1 LLKQLNIKKP
11 NARHYNTANMTALSR
26 IKPILVKEQ
35 VPFNNEI
42 NAATLF
48 QSKTYF
54 INHFQ
59 VDLI

>member
-1 LLKQLNIKKP
+1 
-11 NARHYNTANMTALSR
+11 MTALSR
-26 IKPILVKEQ
+26 IKPMLVKEQ

-54 INHFQ
+54 NFQ
-59 VDLI
+59 VEII